1 VICRWRMLVPAE
13 NQEVESVMSSAAVK
27 PQIGQWYARTDTGD
41 VFQVTGL
48 DEGGGTIEIQS
59 FDGDVDEIE
68 NPLWAGLPLESAPP
82 PEGGMEPVEDMEAQ
96 DLACSQAQR
105 ILENPLAL
113 EQYS

>member
-1 VICRWRMLVPAE
+1 MLVPAE

-82 PEGGMEPVEDMEAQ
+82 PEGAMEPVEDMEAQ

>member
-1 VICRWRMLVPAE
+1 
-13 NQEVESVMSSAAVK
+13 MSSAAVK
-27 PQIGQWYARTDTGD
+27 PRIGQWYERTDTGD

-48 DEGGGTIEIQS
+48 DEDDRTIEIQS

-68 NPLWAGLPLESAPP
+68 SPVWAGLPLEPAAPP
-82 PEGGMEPVEDMEAQ
+82 EDWMVPVEDMDAQ